1 MSVHIYG
8 AERKYFDRGRIHIF
22 TSVSKI
28 CKFAI
33 CGSVL
38 FILIAVMVDFF
49 SDPQTD
55 KSGWSKSAVMV
66 DQTHSRKCNNNV
78 FAYALRHVN

>member
-1 MSVHIYG
+1 MAQNVNILIAGVYIFSLVF
-8 AERKYFDRGRIHIF
+8 RKY
-22 TSVSKI
+22 
-28 CKFAI
+28 ANLLYA

-38 FILIAVMVDFF
+38 FILIAVMADFF